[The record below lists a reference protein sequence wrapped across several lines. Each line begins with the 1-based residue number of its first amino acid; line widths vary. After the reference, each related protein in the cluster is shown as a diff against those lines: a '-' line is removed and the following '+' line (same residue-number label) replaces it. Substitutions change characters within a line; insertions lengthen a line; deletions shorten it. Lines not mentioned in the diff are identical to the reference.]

1 MLKGFRD
8 FILRGKVGEL
18 AVAVLIGAAF
28 TGLVNSLTKDIINP
42 LLAALLG
49 RPDFSAFVL
58 NVHGGKVAYGNF
70 LNAIIAFILICAVV
84 FFLIVT
90 PLGYLLLKVGVPI
103 LPGTKGCPWCLSE
116 IPPLATVCR
125 FCTREV
131 PAESIA
137 LAEQTLDEANRLSI
151 LPTAAAKV

>member
-1 MLKGFRD
+1 MLKEFRD

-28 TGLVNSLTKDIINP
+28 TGLVGSLTKDIINP

-70 LNAIIAFILICAVV
+70 LNAVIAFTLVCAVV

-90 PLGYLLLKVGVPI
+90 PLGFLLKKVGVPF
-103 LPGTKGCPWCLSE
+103 LPGTKGCPWCFSE
-116 IPPLATVCR
+116 IPPLATVCK

-131 PAESIA
+131 PP
-137 LAEQTLDEANRLSI
+137 EQVAHLDLTPDEANQLSI
-151 LPTAAAKV
+151 LPTPAAKL